1 MNGAS
6 TPEFKAILTDLYSS
20 RKYKTS
26 GEVLKKAWQIYREKY
41 GGSTA
46 EYQRKCPTCRRIMV
60 PGEAKHYHGNP
71 QKDFYLVLETSTDN
85 VVKAFQREKNA
96 KTFLRRLSA
105 KDGVGSYYIQLH
117 SQWKKQLSGYEPSDM
132 LKQAGYSRVG
142 IPKNPRKKQPRR
154 TCKACGALMGKGP
167 VCLSCLNKNPKE
179 TNFQKIA
186 RYEKLQK
193 HYRKSLLEAEKIG
206 DWGEASK
213 IKKVLSELEPFIE
226 KLVENRL
233 SLRKPLPRK
242 NPKTVQ
248 YVVAPFVQS
257 SMAPGNKNQQIIV
270 NVLDELNHTIV
281 HTESIPYSNS
291 FTKKQFQSAVN
302 LATSRAE
309 RVAKRMNKE
318 NLNKNPQTYG
328 KGIRLSPQKA
338 RAIVKRNGLS
348 RLPRMGYNLKLNES
362 QLLFNDGGS
371 YYLVGEFNDKEFDRS
386 RQWNDS
392 TKNNPIAVYNPPSE
406 PYPTQRYYVSKKG
419 MKKGYWKVVDSAT
432 GNTERTF
439 DSKKIAETV
448 AEDMSASK
456 HYPVISGQ
464 RVGKPFLD
472 NPPSGKPLPMS
483 IIEIRYQRTGGEYKR
498 DLFKHTFK
506 HRPKV
511 YGLPDGSILIK
522 GSARLWGTAD

>member
-6 TPEFKAILTDLYSS
+6 SPEFKTILGDLYASK
-20 RKYKTS
+20 KYKTS
-26 GEVLKKAWQIYREKY
+26 GEVLKQAWKIYRETY
-41 GGSTA
+41 GGSTK
-46 EYQRKCPTCRRIMV
+46 EYQRKCSTCRRILA

-71 QKDFYLVLETSTDN
+71 RKNPDYATWGTVASEMALLRQSKPSRLNKMYGPSPTQEQINFHKKITNDWNKKYRALELQLK
-85 VVKAFQREKNA
+85 KAQ
-96 KTFLRRLSA
+96 
-105 KDGVGSYYIQLH
+105 Q
-117 SQWKKQLSGYEPSDM
+117 
-132 LKQAGYSRVG
+132 
-142 IPKNPRKKQPRR
+142 NPRKKQPRR

-392 TKNNPIAVYNPPSE
+392 TKNNPIAVYNPPS
-406 PYPTQRYYVSKKG
+406 
-419 MKKGYWKVVDSAT
+419 
-432 GNTERTF
+432 
-439 DSKKIAETV
+439 
-448 AEDMSASK
+448 
-456 HYPVISGQ
+456 
-464 RVGKPFLD
+464 
-472 NPPSGKPLPMS
+472 GKPLPMS